1 MYLLTI
7 QDQISLDNGKFD
19 ITESWFTISFFIIF
33 PICVIILYFILKRK
47 YAKDLN

>member
-1 MYLLTI
+1 MYSLTI
-7 QDQISLDNGKFD
+7 QDQISLDNGKFN

-33 PICVIILYFILKRK
+33 PICVIILYFILKTK